1 MTTRLLITARDV
13 AAALHLVQI
22 ALASRADDRYE
33 VVIAAQQPAARHF
46 IEAGLP
52 IREVPALKAASA
64 DCDEAAQLRAIARE
78 LLAEHAPDAVLV
90 GLSTPFDAGLDEA
103 VLAEA
108 RVPTILFQD
117 FWGEQ
122 NLLLGKPADLVLAV
136 DDEAG
141 LLNFERFGIR
151 SRVVGSA
158 RHAAYAALR
167 IADIRRDVRS
177 RLGIDP
183 GESVVGFFGQALHQL
198 PGYARTVEA
207 FVEALASVPV
217 PFRLIVRPHPRED
230 ATQRQ
235 MTQELFRRSGIV
247 PLVDTEGPVE
257 SALVASDVVCSL
269 FSTCTYDT
277 AYLNRFSPAPVAVPI
292 SMLFDAEIDTYCR
305 QHVNFETFPYHR
317 TGVVLSVHDRRELAP
332 TVIRAL
338 DPSCRRQVWLSAR
351 DNLPDPGTAPAR
363 ALASIDEFVQRCR
376 ASGEG
381 W

>member
-13 AAALHLVQI
+13 AAALHLVQVAI
-22 ALASRADDRYE
+22 ACRADTRYE
-33 VVIAAQQPAARHF
+33 ILIAAQQPAARHF
-46 IEAGLP
+46 VEAGLP
-52 IREVPALKAASA
+52 VREIPALKARSA
-64 DCDEAAQLRAIARE
+64 DCGEAAQLRAIARQ
-78 LLAEHAPDAVLV
+78 LLAEYAPDVVLA

-103 VLAEA
+103 MLAEA
-108 RVPTILFQD
+108 TVPTVLFQD

-167 IADIRRDVRS
+167 IADTRQDVRS
-177 RLGIDP
+177 RLGIAP
-183 GESVVGFFGQALHQL
+183 SESVVGFFGQALHQL

-207 FVEALASVPV
+207 FVTALAAIPV

-230 ATQRQ
+230 AAQRR

-247 PLVDTEGPVE
+247 PVGDVEGPVE
-257 SALVASDVVCSL
+257 RALIACDVVCSL

-277 AYLNRFSPAPVAVPI
+277 AYLNRFSPEPVAVPI
-292 SMLFDAEIDTYCR
+292 SMLFDEEIDAYCR

-317 TGVVLSVHDRRELAP
+317 AGVVLSVHNRQDLAP
-332 TVIRAL
+332 TIRRSL
-338 DPSCRRQVWLSAR
+338 ESSCRREVWLSAR
-351 DNLPDPGTAPAR
+351 ANLPDPGAAPAR
-363 ALASIDEFVQRCR
+363 VLAAIDEFLQLGRS
-376 ASGEG
+376 AGETN
-381 W
+381 